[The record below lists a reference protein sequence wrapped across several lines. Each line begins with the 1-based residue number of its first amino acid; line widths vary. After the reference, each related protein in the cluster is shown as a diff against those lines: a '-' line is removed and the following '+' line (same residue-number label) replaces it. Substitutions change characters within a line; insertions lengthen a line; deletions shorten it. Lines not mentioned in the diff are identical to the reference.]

1 MTWIENG
8 KCQKGA
14 KKEREVKRIK
24 GARGGLISV
33 FSMHSYQAK
42 IDEFEIMF
50 GLV

>member
-8 KCQKGA
+8 KCQKA

-42 IDEFEIMF
+42 IDEFESMF